1 MALALRSRSRAVD
14 GTEKGVLML
23 RGADLFVAGRL
34 LFGKSVLAPPRTFRP
49 MNAFA
54 IAVALDVSGRRLS
67 GEVLHC
73 DEHELMQLERTVH
86 TCRPDIRPG
95 RARCSQGEHTDSGER
110 ES

>member
-34 LFGKSVLAPPRTFRP
+34 FAKSVLAAPRTLCA

-73 DEHELMQLERTVH
+73 DEPELMQLERTVY
-86 TCRPDIRPG
+86 TFRRAIRPG
-95 RARCSQGEHTDSGER
+95 RASCSQDKHTDSGER

>member
-34 LFGKSVLAPPRTFRP
+34 FAKSVLAAPRTLCA

-73 DEHELMQLERTVH
+73 DEPELIQLERTVY
-86 TCRPDIRPG
+86 TFRRDIRPG
-95 RARCSQGEHTDSGER
+95 RASCSLDKHTDSGER